1 MRTTDP
7 ARTRLILDLVFDE
20 RQAQE
25 ARYGEANKTIA
36 DGTGPET
43 RWLLPFTTASA
54 DLIQDHLRCDY
65 EEFEEETGAV
75 TWAHLVREEIAEA
88 FQEDDPARLA
98 EELIQVAALCVS
110 WVERLELVRPCDE
123 CGNDDGPHRVN
134 GRRLCLDCVEA
145 GERF

>member
-1 MRTTDP
+1 MRPTTP
-7 ARTRLILDLVFDE
+7 ARTRAILDLVFEE

-25 ARYGEANKTIA
+25 VRYGEVNKTIA

-43 RWLLPFTTASA
+43 RWLAPYTWVSA
-54 DLIQDHLRCDY
+54 EEIQKGLRRSY
-65 EEFEEETGAV
+65 EDFEEETGAV
-75 TWAHLVREEIAEA
+75 TWCHLVREEIAEA
-88 FQEDDPARLA
+88 FQEDDPDRLA

-110 WVERLELVRPCDE
+110 WVERLRPCDE

-145 GERF
+145 EPDF